1 MVVGKKE
8 SNTNASDICN
18 YHDHDKDYGKCIDP
32 SANDNDKDDAKWKYK
47 QSLSIR
53 EHEQQRERATM
64 RKPQKNNNTDEK

>member
-32 SANDNDKDDAKWKYK
+32 SANDNDKDDAK
-47 QSLSIR
+47 
-53 EHEQQRERATM
+53 
-64 RKPQKNNNTDEK
+64 